1 MLPQIP
7 DADIQ
12 PAMESAPLMLV
23 ALNSSAVDLI
33 VTDQPTAMAAKLVY
47 PNFVLL
53 EMEEGKDFVASQED
67 INIGISLKKGNT
79 ELLDK
84 LNSVLNN
91 MTEEDFVEMMNQA
104 IEIQPLTNE

>member
-1 MLPQIP
+1 M
-7 DADIQ
+7 
-12 PAMESAPLMLV
+12 
-23 ALNSSAVDLI
+23 
-33 VTDQPTAMAAKLVY
+33 
-47 PNFVLL
+47 
-53 EMEEGKDFVASQED
+53 
-67 INIGISLKKGNT
+67 

>member
-1 MLPQIP
+1 
-7 DADIQ
+7 
-12 PAMESAPLMLV
+12 
-23 ALNSSAVDLI
+23 
-33 VTDQPTAMAAKLVY
+33 
-47 PNFVLL
+47 
-53 EMEEGKDFVASQED
+53 MEEGKDFVASQED

>member
-1 MLPQIP
+1 M
-7 DADIQ
+7 
-12 PAMESAPLMLV
+12 
-23 ALNSSAVDLI
+23 I

>member
-1 MLPQIP
+1 
-7 DADIQ
+7 
-12 PAMESAPLMLV
+12 
-23 ALNSSAVDLI
+23 
-33 VTDQPTAMAAKLVY
+33 MAAKLVY

>member
-1 MLPQIP
+1 
-7 DADIQ
+7 
-12 PAMESAPLMLV
+12 
-23 ALNSSAVDLI
+23 
-33 VTDQPTAMAAKLVY
+33 
-47 PNFVLL
+47 
-53 EMEEGKDFVASQED
+53 MEEGKDFVASKED